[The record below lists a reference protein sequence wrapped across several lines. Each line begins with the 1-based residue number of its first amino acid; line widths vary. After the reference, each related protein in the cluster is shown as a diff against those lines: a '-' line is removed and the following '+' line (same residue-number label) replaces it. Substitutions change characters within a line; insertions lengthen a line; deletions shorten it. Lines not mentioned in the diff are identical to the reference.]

1 MKSILER
8 GDRMKKT
15 EFIYQR
21 WYLRLFSAAFIV
33 PLELVI
39 QILFAEWMEIEYAD
53 FWYVLFCIVIGL
65 ACIGI
70 YYKLTEHSK
79 MFFKKGLYWTE
90 NETVYVQKGKK
101 IYTVQNVTWLR
112 GTTASVWGLA
122 RSGMLVIQYQK
133 KKIVLFSAPMKDGK
147 NFADCELLYLFETVL
162 EHNSRLHKNDEID
175 FWYEVKN

>member
-1 MKSILER
+1 
-8 GDRMKKT
+8 MKKT

-53 FWYVLFCIVIGL
+53 CWYVLFCIVIGL

-90 NETVYVQKGKK
+90 NETIYVQKGKK

-112 GTTASVWGLA
+112 GTTVSVWGLA
-122 RSGMLVIQYQK
+122 KSGMLVIQYQK

-147 NFADCELLYLFETVL
+147 NFADSELLYLFETVL
-162 EHNSRLHKNDEID
+162 EHNSHLHKNDEID